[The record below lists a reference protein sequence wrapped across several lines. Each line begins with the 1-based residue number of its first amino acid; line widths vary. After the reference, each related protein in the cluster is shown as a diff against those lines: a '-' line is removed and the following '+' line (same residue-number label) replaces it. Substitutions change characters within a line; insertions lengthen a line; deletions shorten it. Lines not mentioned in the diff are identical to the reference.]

1 MKALKHFKYERIIL
15 AFALISFLF
24 ACRPARFI
32 QKDKEQLLNKLE
44 IKINDQ
50 KNAVDSDD
58 IDALIRQKP
67 NRKMA
72 NLIRFHLWVYNSTNQ
87 KIFSKKASTGFKR
100 KLNGI
105 IGEAPIVYDSLKTKE
120 SLSQI
125 DLFLQKKGYYNNV
138 IEVLTQR
145 KLLNKKKVNLTYNL
159 TLNDAKLIH
168 NVDYDFNQDEFKDV
182 LLNPS
187 TSHIKTDIPFD
198 VDLLKEEQDRIYKTL
213 KSNGYYH
220 FTKQYIKVL
229 ADTLQHPDSVHL
241 TFKTLSIATT
251 DSTNKAHTKYHIK
264 KVVVQTDFNTK
275 SASNIT
281 RFKKDT
287 LGIEFIN
294 KDEIAIKP
302 EIIRRNVLIN
312 KGETYNYKLVDVTY
326 QKLSNLG
333 VFAYVNIGFIE
344 EQDSLIMN
352 IQLSPAP
359 KHSLSVEAKGTNT
372 SGNLGISA
380 SFEYSNKNTFKGAE
394 KLNFLID
401 GGSEVQSNSFIFD
414 SLSNTLNT
422 IEFGPEL
429 RLTFPTLFI
438 PKKWNNNFTK
448 LKSSGTEFSVSYNYQ
463 ERLEYT
469 RHLTLFDYSYQFSL
483 NERSKHDFA
492 ILEISTSKFDNN
504 SPIIVFADTTDNEYY
519 QNSFRSYINFGNH
532 YSFTVNQAN
541 GYFKTDIQLAG
552 NMLSL
557 LNNSSL
563 MTVNENGQHE
573 LLGIAYSQYLR
584 TFFDYR
590 KYKSFK
596 NRDQIAFRT
605 ELGFAVPLDNNDALP
620 FDKSFFSG
628 GSNSLRAFRNRT
640 VGPGS
645 YYQNPDSL
653 LTQIGD
659 IKLEFNL
666 EYRFDLNS
674 WLEGAL
680 FVDAGN
686 IWLYNEDEE
695 NKPGGHFKW
704 NSFYKELATGAGA
717 GIRMDLSFFL
727 FRLDWS
733 VPIVSPANVPNYAS
747 DVINNTFN
755 NQLSRSQFSIG
766 IGYPF

>member
-24 ACRPARFI
+24 SCRPARFI

-44 IKINDQ
+44 IKITDQ
-50 KNAVDSDD
+50 KNVIDTDD

-72 NLIRFHLWVYNSTNQ
+72 NLIRLHLWVYNSTNQ
-87 KIFSKKASTGFKR
+87 KILSQKVSTGVKR
-100 KLNGI
+100 KLNDI
-105 IGEAPIVYDSLKTKE
+105 IGEAPVVYDSLKTNE
-120 SLSQI
+120 SVNQI
-125 DLFLQKKGYYNNV
+125 DLFLQKKGYYNNTIDV
-138 IEVLTQR
+138 IEQR
-145 KLLNKKKVNLTYNL
+145 KTFNKKKVNLTYNL
-159 TLNDAKLIH
+159 TLNKAKLIH
-168 NVDYDFNQDEFKDV
+168 DLEYHFNQNEFKYI
-182 LLNPS
+182 LLNQS
-187 TSHIKTDIPFD
+187 TSPIKTDIPFD
-198 VDLLKEEQDRIYKTL
+198 VDLLKKEQDRIYKTL

-241 TFKTLSIATT
+241 TFKTLPIAVT
-251 DSTNKAHTKYHIK
+251 DSTSKAHTKYHIK
-264 KVVVQTDFNTK
+264 KIVIQTDFNTK
-275 SASNIT
+275 STSNRI
-281 RFKKDT
+281 RFHKDT
-287 LGIEFIN
+287 LGISFIN
-294 KDEIAIKP
+294 KEEIAIKP
-302 EIIRRNVLIN
+302 ELIRKNILPN
-312 KGETYNYKLVDVTY
+312 KGETYNYKQVDITY

-333 VFAYVNIGFIE
+333 VFAYVNIAFEE
-344 EQDSLIMN
+344 EQDSLIMS

-359 KHSLSVEAKGTNT
+359 KHSLSLEAKGTNA

-380 SFEYSNKNTFKGAE
+380 SFEYANKNTFMGAE
-394 KLNFLID
+394 KFHFLLD

-429 RLTFPTLFI
+429 RLSFPTLFI
-438 PKKWNNNFTK
+438 PKKWNDNFTN

-483 NERSKHDFA
+483 NDRAKHDFA
-492 ILEISTSKFDNN
+492 ILEISTSKFDDN

-532 YSFTVNQAN
+532 YSFTVNQVN
-541 GYFKTDIQLAG
+541 GYLKTDIQLAG
-552 NMLSL
+552 NILSL
-557 LNNSSL
+557 LNNSPL
-563 MTVNENGQHE
+563 MTVNEIGQHE

-596 NRDQIAFRT
+596 NRDQIAFRS
-605 ELGFAVPLDNNDALP
+605 ELGFAVPLDNNEALP

-686 IWLYNEDEE
+686 IWLYNGNEE
-695 NKPGGHFKW
+695 NKPGGQFKW
-704 NSFYKELATGAGA
+704 YSFYKELATGAGA
-717 GIRMDLSFFL
+717 GIRMDVSFFL

-733 VPIVSPANVPNYAS
+733 VPLISPANVPNYAS
-747 DVINNTFN
+747 DVINNTFS